1 MSEDTSR
8 DIVISPMLA
17 ITSRSAVF
25 LVMVILL
32 LVGACYGFASQLQPL
47 GKRVKELEARAT
59 VLETKVV
66 AQRKS
71 LQSILNALKELEPK

>member
-8 DIVISPMLA
+8 DIVISTMLA

-32 LVGACYGFASQLQPL
+32 LVGACYGFAGQIQPL
-47 GKRVKELEARAT
+47 DKRVKALEARNS
-59 VLETKVV
+59 VLEAKV
-66 AQRKS
+66 AGHHKS
-71 LQSILNALKELEPK
+71 LDSILKALQELEPK

>member
-71 LQSILNALKELEPK
+71 LQSILKALQELEPK